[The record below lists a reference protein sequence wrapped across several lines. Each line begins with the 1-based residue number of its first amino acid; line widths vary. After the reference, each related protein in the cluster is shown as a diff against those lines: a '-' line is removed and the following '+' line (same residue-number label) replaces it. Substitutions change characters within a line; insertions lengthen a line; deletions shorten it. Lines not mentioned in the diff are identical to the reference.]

1 MKLPQKLL
9 IAYGS
14 LLMAMLLAG
23 GIAFNAFNKVSIKVE
38 QTNMLREVELH
49 LQKGR
54 LSAEQFAKTESN
66 TAAEEALNELKN
78 AQNTLTKFE
87 ATLKTRQQK
96 ESLTKLKNALE
107 QFLANFSKYQ
117 EYASEKQQSMQI
129 ANDEAAKVI
138 NLASKYIYE
147 GKEFSLD
154 GYSYFLRARVY
165 GEKFIQDHSE
175 KNESE
180 WLMHINSSINFL
192 ESMDLNDIT
201 KALKIYRTEFEK
213 FISTDK
219 RQQIA
224 EQQQTAAGDRAL
236 QVSNTLLGN
245 LQSKL
250 SQDVKNAIWQMIL
263 WSIIGATIGILI
275 AYNIAKNVISNI
287 RLTVDTLDEI
297 SNGNLN
303 THISSKLISQ
313 KNEFGKLSQSLL
325 SMQQKLKE
333 IVGQLSHSSSSLNES
348 STQFKEASEMLSEGA
363 SEQTASS
370 EEISSSME
378 EMASSIEQNKENA
391 KETEQ
396 IARGALTAVNESKR
410 ITEEAHAAMMI
421 IAKKITIVND
431 IAFQTNL
438 LALNAA
444 VEAARAGTA
453 GKGFAV
459 VAAEV
464 RKLAERSKEAA
475 DEINQ
480 ISGQGVNSTTEAAS
494 HMKALVPQMQ
504 RTTELVKEVAAT
516 SAEQNTGAEQVN
528 RGIAELSQ
536 VSQHNAGT
544 AEKLAQRSIQLNELA
559 HEMQVIL
566 DFFNQN

>member
-1 MKLPQKLL
+1 
-9 IAYGS
+9 
-14 LLMAMLLAG
+14 MLLAG

-54 LSAEQFAKTESN
+54 LSAEQFAKTESK
-66 TAAEEALNELKN
+66 TAAEETLNELKR

-96 ESLTKLKNALE
+96 ESLSKLKNALE
-107 QFLANFSKYQ
+107 QFLTNFSKYQ
-117 EYASEKQQSMQI
+117 KYATEKQQSMQI
-129 ANDEAAKVI
+129 ANDEASKVI

-147 GKEFSLD
+147 GEEFSLD

-175 KNESE
+175 KNENE

-192 ESMDLNDIT
+192 ESMELNDIT
-201 KALKIYRTEFEK
+201 KALKIYRSQFEK

-219 RQQIA
+219 KQQIA
-224 EQQQTAAGDRAL
+224 EEQQTAAGDRAL
-236 QVSNTLLGN
+236 KVSNTLLEN

-250 SQDVKNAIWQMIL
+250 SYDVKNAIWQMIL
-263 WSIIGATIGILI
+263 WSIIGAAIGILI

-303 THISSKLISQ
+303 THIDTKLISQ

-325 SMQQKLKE
+325 TMQQKLKE

-410 ITEEAHAAMMI
+410 ITEEAHAAMLV

-444 VEAARAGTA
+444 VEAARAGVA

-459 VAAEV
+459 VATEV

-475 DEINQ
+475 DEINR

-504 RTTELVKEVAAT
+504 RTTELVQEVAAT

-559 HEMQVIL
+559 HKMQGIL
-566 DFFNQN
+566 DFFKKN